1 MFRLKYSVKK
11 FTSILTEILAGA
23 TIAETCRKYN
33 ISRTTYYAWNH
44 KYAIKKTS
52 KSKSSENRNAKSM
65 GLIVEH
71 ALDIQVLRHATKMTS
86 CTQIRINLQPSSKL
100 RF

>member
-1 MFRLKYSVKK
+1 MKYSVEK
-11 FTSILTEILAGA
+11 FTSILTEIQSGA

-33 ISRTTYYAWNH
+33 ISRRTYYAWNH

-52 KSKSSENRNAKSM
+52 KSKSSENRNTKSM
-65 GLIVEH
+65 GLIVEQV
-71 ALDIQVLRHATKMTS
+71 LDIQVLRHATEMTS
-86 CTQIRINLQPSSKL
+86 CTQIRINLRPSSKL